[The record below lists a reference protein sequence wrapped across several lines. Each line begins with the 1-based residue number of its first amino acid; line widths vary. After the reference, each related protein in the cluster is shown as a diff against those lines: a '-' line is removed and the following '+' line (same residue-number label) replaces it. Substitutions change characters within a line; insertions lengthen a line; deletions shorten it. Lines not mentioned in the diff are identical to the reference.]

1 MNALEIHGLRK
12 SYGDFSLDGIDLALP
27 SGCIMG
33 LVGENGAGNTPTIK
47 LVLGMLGK
55 DGGSVR
61 IR

>member
-33 LVGENGAGNTPTIK
+33 LVVSLLLFAASWLI
-47 LVLGMLGK
+47 
-55 DGGSVR
+55 SQR
-61 IR
+61 IFEKKEL